1 MREIERKYLVSD
13 DSFITQAVSSQ
24 RIAQGYLTVRRVTA
38 RVRIYGDKGY
48 ITFKGKSK
56 DRGLSRFEF
65 ESEIPV
71 RCAEILLSRCSG
83 TVEKI
88 RHLVPC
94 EGYTWEVDQFTG
106 KNEGLVVAEVE
117 MKSTAENPPLPEW
130 VWIEVTSDFHYRNSY
145 LAQRPYTEWF
155 DK

>member
-71 RCAEILLSRCSG
+71 HCAEILLSRCSG

-88 RHLVPC
+88 RHLVPY

>member
-1 MREIERKYLVSD
+1 MKEIERKYLVSD
-13 DSFITQAVSSQ
+13 DSFIAQAVSSQ
-24 RIAQGYLTVRRVTA
+24 RIAQGYLTMRRVTA

-65 ESEIPV
+65 EREIPI

-88 RHLVPC
+88 RHLVPY

-106 KNEGLVVAEVE
+106 RNCGLVVAEVE
-117 MKSTAENPPLPEW
+117 MQNTTENPPLPEW
-130 VWIEVTSDFHYRNSY
+130 VWREVTADYHYRNSY
-145 LAQRPYTEWF
+145 LVQRPYTEWF

>member
-24 RIAQGYLTVRRVTA
+24 RIA
-38 RVRIYGDKGY
+38 
-48 ITFKGKSK
+48 
-56 DRGLSRFEF
+56 RGLSRFEF
-65 ESEIPV
+65 ESEIPL

-88 RHLVPC
+88 RHLVPY

-106 KNEGLVVAEVE
+106 RNCGLVVAEVE

>member
-88 RHLVPC
+88 RHLVPY
-94 EGYTWEVDQFTG
+94 EGYTWEVDKFTG

>member
-88 RHLVPC
+88 RHLVPYG
-94 EGYTWEVDQFTG
+94 GYTWEVDQFTG

>member
-71 RCAEILLSRCSG
+71 RCVEILLSRCSG

-88 RHLVPC
+88 RHLVPY

-117 MKSTAENPPLPEW
+117 MKSTAEKPPLPEW

>member
-71 RCAEILLSRCSG
+71 RCAEILLSRCCG

-88 RHLVPC
+88 RHLVPY

-106 KNEGLVVAEVE
+106 KNKGLVVAEVE